1 MAASLASFLTDGR
14 SALSR
19 SDGSEAWQAMAV
31 LTDQGKESRRLDRG
45 ARLFLSAAREA
56 WTSSGLDS
64 SQQSGRS
71 RMAVLEGSSLGA
83 MGTLVD
89 EARLPEAKNRRRA
102 RRLIR
107 FMPGAGGAAL
117 AQELGIG
124 GPVMHLS
131 AGSVSAAA
139 AIGEAFLMV
148 ASGRV
153 DVALAGGG
161 EAPLHPDILATFR
174 EAGILSPDP
183 EWPCRPFDVRRLGT
197 VLGEGAG
204 VVVLEAADHARRRG
218 AQRIGVLAGY
228 EMVTEQCGMV
238 AADENGAG
246 VAAAAGAA
254 LRMAG
259 TKRLA
264 WIKAHG
270 TGTRSNDLA
279 EVMGLASMLS
289 AELPGVPVTSL
300 KSTVGHSLG
309 ASGIVELVAALV
321 ALRERCV
328 PATVGS
334 GELDPALPRCDIA
347 CSPRQA
353 TTGDVLLLSESF
365 GGRTAALVVRPA

>member
-1 MAASLASFLTDGR
+1 
-14 SALSR
+14 
-19 SDGSEAWQAMAV
+19 
-31 LTDQGKESRRLDRG
+31 
-45 ARLFLSAAREA
+45 
-56 WTSSGLDS
+56 
-64 SQQSGRS
+64 
-71 RMAVLEGSSLGA
+71 
-83 MGTLVD
+83 
-89 EARLPEAKNRRRA
+89 
-102 RRLIR
+102 
-107 FMPGAGGAAL
+107 
-117 AQELGIG
+117 
-124 GPVMHLS
+124 
-131 AGSVSAAA
+131 
-139 AIGEAFLMV
+139 
-148 ASGRV
+148 
-153 DVALAGGG
+153 VALAGGG